1 MKNFFS
7 LTPAMVFDVAF
18 VAAGTFTSHSG
29 AQVVEKNMTIAGV
42 ISCRLCAGNHTLR
55 IRKGPNQDRT
65 CTRTCVSQ
73 GSGYIIAKDREIYLL
88 KGNLVHIEGFV
99 GYKVTVT
106 GTRVVRDGQRELNVL
121 SIR

>member
-1 MKNFFS
+1 MKNVFN
-7 LTPAMVFDVAF
+7 LTPAMVIVIAF
-18 VAAGTFTSHSG
+18 VAAGTSTSHSG
-29 AQVVEKNMTIAGV
+29 AQVVEKNTTITCV

-73 GSGYIIAKDREIYLL
+73 GSDYIIAKDGDIYLL
-88 KGNLVHIEGFV
+88 KRNLAHIEGFV

-106 GTRVVRDGQRELNVL
+106 GTRVVRDGKRELNVV